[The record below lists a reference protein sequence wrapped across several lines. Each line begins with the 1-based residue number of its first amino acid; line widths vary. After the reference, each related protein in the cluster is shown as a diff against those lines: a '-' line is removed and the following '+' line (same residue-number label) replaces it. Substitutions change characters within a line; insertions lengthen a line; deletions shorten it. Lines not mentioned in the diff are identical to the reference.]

1 MPPPQQYTRSSRDI
15 ESYNSTIIVPGRPTH
30 HLGSVF
36 VVRRQ
41 RHRIVMFALLVF
53 VSITCV
59 FMSYLVS
66 SVSKPACSDRI
77 IWMPDCNRE
86 EY

>member
-1 MPPPQQYTRSSRDI
+1 MPPPQQYTHIHRDI
-15 ESYNSTIIVPGRPTH
+15 ENYNAILLPGR
-30 HLGSVF
+30 SVHRIDS
-36 VVRRQ
+36 VLLARRQ
-41 RHRIVMFALLVF
+41 RHRIIMFGLLVF
-53 VSITCV
+53 ISMICV

-66 SVSKPACSDRI
+66 SVSKPTCSDRI